1 MSGTWKSDARIRTA
15 LQFSSATKST
25 WMPYRPPHL
34 ASPSTELSP
43 MEHLCPAHGSVPD
56 ACARFARAPSCTS
69 LSTVHYFSSGP
80 PFHLFH
86 LSCSTFAL
94 PSPSRH
100 TQGSG
105 HDFCSPRSEG
115 EEAVVS
121 PGKVDADDARQDNE
135 YAVAAV
141 RVRARS

>member
-1 MSGTWKSDARIRTA
+1 
-15 LQFSSATKST
+15 
-25 WMPYRPPHL
+25 
-34 ASPSTELSP
+34 

-56 ACARFARAPSCTS
+56 ACARFASAPSCTS
-69 LSTVHYFSSGP
+69 LSTVYYFSYYFSSGP
-80 PFHLFH
+80 SFHLFH
-86 LSCSTFAL
+86 LSCSTFSL

-105 HDFCSPRSEG
+105 HAFCSPRSEG

-121 PGKVDADDARQDNE
+121 PGEVDADDARQDNE